1 MIETRRL
8 ILRPWRDEDV
18 AELMRVT
25 NTPEV
30 MEYFGGVREE
40 AEFRAAHGRMQA
52 SLADEGFCFWLIER
66 KADGAAL
73 GICGLKRGSVAPIL
87 GEIEIGWRLRR
98 DAWGQGYAREA
109 AEASLA
115 WAWANLA
122 CQNIFAITVPGNE
135 RSWRLME
142 RLGMRRRA
150 DLDFAH
156 PNFAPDHALSAHV
169 TYMIA
174 RPA

>member
-1 MIETRRL
+1 MIQTERL
-8 ILRPWRDEDV
+8 KLRPWRDEDV

-30 MEYFGGVREE
+30 MEYFGGVKEE
-40 AEFRAAHGRMQA
+40 EEFRAAHDRMRA
-52 SLADEGFCFWLIER
+52 SLADEGFCFWLMER
-66 KADGAAL
+66 KEDGATL

-115 WAWANLA
+115 WAWGHLP
-122 CQNIFAITVPGNE
+122 CENIFAITVPGNE

-142 RLGMRRRA
+142 RLGMRRRR

-156 PNFAPDHALSAHV
+156 PNFAADHALSAHV

-174 RPA
+174 RSR